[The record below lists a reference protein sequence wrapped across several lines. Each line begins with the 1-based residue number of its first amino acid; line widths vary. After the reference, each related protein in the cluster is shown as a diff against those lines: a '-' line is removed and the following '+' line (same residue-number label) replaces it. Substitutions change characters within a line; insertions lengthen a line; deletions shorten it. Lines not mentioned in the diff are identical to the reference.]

1 MAYQDIRFAAGIT
14 KEGTEY
20 SDKGRF
26 TDGSLIRFR
35 KNRAE
40 KIGGWKTSGVAQSS
54 GVSQNKFFEGS
65 ARELKSWIS
74 LSGQKF
80 TAVGTEQKI
89 YVKSGDVFYDV
100 TPINSE
106 AVSTNIFHVN
116 VTVASG
122 SNTIN
127 CIFLTSGGT
136 VSPTRPA
143 SIGAGDTIHF
153 SAFGFQ
159 DISLANFSVSDM
171 SAGFTVT
178 LVTQGSTEIITVPA
192 PATATSTVLGK
203 FMYVSEVVYG
213 LTTTSG
219 SSTLKITSG
228 SDLVLTLDSYIIIS
242 GASDLGGGSNIT
254 AAMVNQEYKISEIID
269 LRNFEVELRNTNGAA
284 VTASASVS
292 SAGGANIAISF
303 LLASG
308 LNAYVSDIGFGAG
321 VWSGNFGWGLD
332 ATLDAQNQ
340 LRVWTSD
347 NFGENLIACPRALG
361 IFRWTTSTGFTDSSG
376 VRTASRM
383 EALESIDGASLVPTK
398 ALAIT
403 VSEIDRHLIVLG
415 CDPINDG
422 GTARTG
428 VIDPMLIAFSD
439 QENDL
444 DFEPKLTNTAGSLR
458 LSSGSTIIGSIKNR
472 QETVIFTDTAVYSMQ
487 FIGPPL
493 TFAVNLIN
501 EGSGL
506 VGPKACVNGPTGIFF
521 ASKTGFFTYTGAVRS
536 LPCSVQDYIFDD
548 IDLGQSF
555 KCFMGINSE
564 YDEMWFFY
572 PSIEDGT
579 REISRYSIYNYVD
592 GFWSI
597 GSMTRFGWQ
606 ASGVD
611 DRPIATFFSEEI
623 QSGRL
628 YEHENGYDDDEAAM
642 TGVFLQSSDI
652 DISSGNNFT
661 FVRKI
666 LPDIEFIQDPLIS
679 SSQNMQI
686 ELQTIS
692 HPAASRQVSDS
703 NIINVSDSTS
713 VTNVRAR
720 SRAVALKFK
729 SRDDFA
735 SKGFKWQVGTNRLD
749 ITPSG
754 GR

>member
-1 MAYQDIRFAAGIT
+1 MAYQDITFAAGIT

-40 KIGGWKTSGVAQSS
+40 KIGGLKTSGAVQSS

-65 ARELKSWIS
+65 GRELKSWIS

-100 TPINSE
+100 TPIDTT
-106 AVSTNIFHVN
+106 AVSINNFHVL
-116 VTVASG
+116 VRTTSG
-122 SNTIN
+122 SNTIECLFVN
-127 CIFLTSGGT
+127 NGNQL
-136 VSPTRPA
+136 SPTRPA
-143 SIGAGDTIHF
+143 SIQAGDTIHF
-153 SAFGFQ
+153 SGYGTQ

-171 SAGFTVT
+171 SAGFTVSFAT
-178 LVTQGSTEIITVPA
+178 SGTTEIITVPA
-192 PATATSTVLGK
+192 PATATSSASK
-203 FMYVSEVVYG
+203 FMYLSEVGYG

-228 SDLVLTLDSYIIIS
+228 SDLSLTLGTYIIIS

-254 AAMVNQEYKISEIID
+254 AAMVNQEYKVTAIID
-269 LRNFEVELRNTNGAA
+269 ALNFEVELRNTDGTA
-284 VTASASVS
+284 VTAGATVS
-292 SAGGANIAISF
+292 SAGGANIAINF

-308 LNAYVSDIGFGAG
+308 LNTFVTDVGFGAG
-321 VWSGNFGWGLD
+321 VWNGSFGWGLD

-361 IFRWTTSTGFTDSSG
+361 IFRWTTSTGFTDSAG

-383 EALESIDGASLVPTK
+383 EALESIDGANLVPTK

-444 DFEPKLTNTAGSLR
+444 EFEPKLTNTSGSLR

-572 PSIEDGT
+572 PSVEDNTG
-579 REISRYSIYNYVD
+579 EISRYSIYNYVD
-592 GFWSI
+592 GSWSI
-597 GSMTRFGWQ
+597 GSMSRFGWQ

-611 DRPIATFFSEEI
+611 DI

-679 SSQNMQI
+679 SNGNMQI

-692 HPAASRQVSDS
+692 HPSASRQVSDS
-703 NIINVSDSTS
+703 NIITVSDGTS

-729 SRDDFA
+729 SKDDIP
-735 SKGFKWQVGTNRLD
+735 SRGFKWQVGTNRLD

>member
-1 MAYQDIRFAAGIT
+1 MAYQDITFAAGIT

-40 KIGGWKTSGVAQSS
+40 KIGGWKTSGVVQSS

-100 TPINSE
+100 TPINST
-106 AVSTNIFHVN
+106 AVSTNTFQVIAR
-116 VTVASG
+116 VTNGAS
-122 SNTIN
+122 IIE
-127 CIFLTSGGT
+127 CLFVTSGGT
-136 VSPTRPA
+136 VSPTRPL
-143 SIGAGDTIHF
+143 SISAGDTIHF
-153 SAFGFQ
+153 SAYGSQ

-171 SAGFTVT
+171 SAGFTV
-178 LVTQGSTEIITVPA
+178 SFASSASNEIITVPA
-192 PATATSTVLGK
+192 PATATSSVLGK
-203 FMYVSEVVYG
+203 YMYISEVGYG

-228 SDLVLTLDSYIIIS
+228 SDLALTLNSYMLIS
-242 GASDLGGGSNIT
+242 GASDLGGGSGIT
-254 AAMVNQEYKISEIID
+254 AAMVNQEYKITAIID
-269 LRNFEVELRNTNGAA
+269 ARNFEVELRNTDGTA
-284 VTASASVS
+284 VTAGASVS
-292 SAGGANIAISF
+292 SAGGANIAINF

-308 LNAYVSDIGFGAG
+308 LNAYVTDIGFGAG
-321 VWSGNFGWGLD
+321 VWNGNFGWGQD

-361 IFRWTTSTGFTDSSG
+361 IFRWTTSSGFIDSAG

-383 EALESIDGASLVPTK
+383 EALETIDGANLVPTK

-444 DFEPKLTNTAGSLR
+444 EFEPKLTNTAGSLR

-572 PSIEDGT
+572 PSREDNTG
-579 REISRYSIYNYVD
+579 EISRYSIYNYVD
-592 GFWSI
+592 GSWSI
-597 GSMTRFGWQ
+597 GSMARFGWQ

-611 DRPIATFFSEEI
+611 DKPIATFFSEDI

-628 YEHENGYDDDEAAM
+628 YEHENGYDDDETAM

-679 SSQNMQI
+679 STGSMQI
-686 ELQTIS
+686 ELQTVS
-692 HPAASRQVSDS
+692 HPSASKQVSDS
-703 NIINVSDSTS
+703 NIIEVRDGVS

-729 SRDDFA
+729 SQDDTPV
-735 SKGFKWQVGTNRLD
+735 KGFKWQVGTNRLD

>member
-1 MAYQDIRFAAGIT
+1 MAYQDITFAAGIT

-40 KIGGWKTSGVAQSS
+40 KIGGWKTSGVVQSS

-100 TPINSE
+100 TPIDTNS
-106 AVSTNIFHVN
+106 VSPETFSVFVR
-116 VTVASG
+116 VTSGQSVIEVFFRDASG
-122 SNTIN
+122 SLS
-127 CIFLTSGGT
+127 LTRPTSISGGDT
-136 VSPTRPA
+136 V
-143 SIGAGDTIHF
+143 HF
-153 SAFGFQ
+153 SAFGSG
-159 DISLANFSVSDM
+159 DISLANFTEEQM
-171 SAGFTVT
+171 SAGFTAT
-178 LVTQGSTEIITVPA
+178 LTTSGSYQIITVPV
-192 PATATSTVLGK
+192 PATATSSDFK
-203 FMYVSEVVYG
+203 NMYVSEENYS
-213 LTTTSG
+213 LTTVSG

-228 SDLVLTLDSYIIIS
+228 GDLSLTLGTYIVIS
-242 GASDLGGGSNIT
+242 NASDLGGGSGIT
-254 AAMVNQEYKISEIID
+254 AAMVNQEYKITAIID
-269 LRNFEVELRNTNGAA
+269 AQNFEVELRNTDGTA
-284 VTASASVS
+284 VTADASVS
-292 SAGGANIAISF
+292 SAGGANIAINF

-308 LNAYVSDIGFGAG
+308 LNTYVTDTGFGAG
-321 VWSGNFGWGLD
+321 VWNGSFGWGLD

-361 IFRWTTSTGFTDSSG
+361 IFRWTTSTGFTDSAG

-383 EALESIDGASLVPTK
+383 EALETIDGANLVPTK

-444 DFEPKLTNTAGSLR
+444 EFEPKLTNTAGSLR

-572 PSIEDGT
+572 PSVEDNTG
-579 REISRYSIYNYVD
+579 EISRYSIYNYVD
-592 GFWSI
+592 GSWSI
-597 GSMTRFGWQ
+597 GSMARFGWQ

-611 DRPIATFFSEEI
+611 DKPIATFFSEDI

-628 YEHENGYDDDEAAM
+628 YEHENGYDDDETAM

-679 SSQNMQI
+679 SNGSMQI

-692 HPAASRQVSDS
+692 HPSASRQVSDS
-703 NIINVSDSTS
+703 NIIEVRDGVS

-729 SRDDFA
+729 SQDDTPV
-735 SKGFKWQVGTNRLD
+735 KGFKWQVGTNRLD